1 MATLTDK
8 ERELVAIGAS
18 IGAGCRPCTKYHV
31 ATALKSGFDPDE
43 VRRAID
49 EAQAVRCEGG
59 AAVANVGRSSLGVE
73 GEGVESPREPAER
86 EQLLV
91 YIGAAAGC
99 NAAGLLEGYASGAV
113 RRLGLSG
120 EELRSALEM
129 AETVKQHAAEFFR
142 QDAERGLKGVVATTA
157 ATGGPSQG
165 CCASGC
171 E

>member
-1 MATLTDK
+1 VATLTDK
-8 ERELVAIGAS
+8 EKELVAIGAS
-18 IGAGCRPCTKYHV
+18 IGAGCQPCTKYHV
-31 ATALKSGFDPDE
+31 AAALKSGLAADE

-49 EAQAVRCEGG
+49 EAQAVRCDGG
-59 AAVANVGRSSLGVE
+59 VAVSNVGRSSLGVE
-73 GEGVESPREPAER
+73 GERVEQPRQPDER

-91 YIGAAAGC
+91 FVGAAAGG
-99 NAAGLLEGYASGAV
+99 NAAGLLKEYASGAA
-113 RRLGLSG
+113 RRFGLSG

-142 QDAERGLKGVVATTA
+142 QDVERGLKEAVATTVA
-157 ATGGPSQG
+157 AGGPSQG